1 MTDQNSNGSR
11 PRSANGFIDMVVV
24 GNAGSDPEMR
34 YTPSGTAV
42 TNFSLAINVRVPR
55 DGEWVV
61 ETIWVRVTCWGR
73 MAETANQYIKK
84 GDRVLVSSDRLTFDP
99 DTGGPVI
106 FTRSSGQAGASFE
119 ITARDIRFLGGNA
132 SGNNHQPE
140 PVAAE
145 EAIDFS

>member
-1 MTDQNSNGSR
+1 
-11 PRSANGFIDMVVV
+11 V
-24 GNAGSDPEMR
+24 
-34 YTPSGTAV
+34 
-42 TNFSLAINVRVPR
+42 
-55 DGEWVV
+55 VV

-73 MAETANQYIKK
+73 MAETANRYIKK

-99 DTGGPVI
+99 ATGGPVI

-119 ITARDIRFLGGNA
+119 ITAHDIRFLGGNGG
-132 SGNNHQPE
+132 GNNHQPE

>member
-1 MTDQNSNGSR
+1 MTDQNANGSR
-11 PRSANGFIDMVVV
+11 PRSANGFIDLVVV

-99 DTGGPVI
+99 ATGGPVI

-119 ITARDIRFLGGNA
+119 ITARDIRFLGGNG
-132 SGNNHQPE
+132 GNNHQPVQ
-140 PVAAE
+140 VAAE